1 MECHKC
7 KHQKAIAVLQREQ
20 ERLAAI
26 CAECA
31 SEHQK
36 RLRRKERISNH
47 GQSFTSLDSHEDAEN
62 ILAQAIVPKPK
73 IKWFDE
79 VEDDERPDFIP
90 TPVKEYLSWVIECFS
105 SLTDMEAAVICR
117 MLRFQTIQEIAE
129 EKHMSKQ
136 RVSQIW
142 RGLSRKVP
150 VFKAVA
156 TGQAGMRVGCGCGRK
171 PKGAKET

>member
-7 KHQKAIAVLQREQ
+7 KHQKAIAVLRREQ

-26 CAECA
+26 CTECTA
-31 SEHQK
+31 EHQK
-36 RLRRKERISNH
+36 RLKRKERISNH
-47 GQSFTSLDSHEDAEN
+47 GQRFSSLDSHEDAEN
-62 ILAQAIVPKPK
+62 LLAQAIVPKPK
-73 IKWFDE
+73 IRWFDE
-79 VEDDERPDFIP
+79 PAEEEAPDFIP

-117 MLRFQTIQEIAE
+117 MLRNQTIQEIAE
-129 EKHMSKQ
+129 DKRMSKQ

-142 RGLSRKVP
+142 RGLVAKVP
-150 VFKAVA
+150 VFNAVA

-171 PKGAKET
+171 PKGVNET